1 MNHIYNFEL
10 YRNNKKEMIS
20 YNKIYNENLEDQ
32 LEVFTIFKQNLEQ
45 REKIITEIEL
55 PCDLAIFC

>member
-10 YRNNKKEMIS
+10 YRNIKKIIIS